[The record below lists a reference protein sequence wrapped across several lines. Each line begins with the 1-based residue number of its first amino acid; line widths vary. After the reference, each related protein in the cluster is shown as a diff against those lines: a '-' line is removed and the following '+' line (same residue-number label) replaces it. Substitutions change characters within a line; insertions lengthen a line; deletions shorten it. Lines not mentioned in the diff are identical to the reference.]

1 MLKIFILGSMILTGL
16 GYASVAQSPE
26 GMQLENTK
34 LHMTEKQLDTL
45 MHTAWI
51 EMNHPDSAF
60 YKFQQLAQ
68 HCAAISYTKGIADA
82 LFYIGM
88 VHFKSGSNFQKGIP
102 YLRKSLST
110 YRTLKKQEPQWIIEW
125 HNSIGVL
132 FHKAGMADSAVYH
145 YMQAL
150 NLAINAQNQTTV
162 VMRVYNNLSSLLLEL
177 RDYKKVRFYA
187 RKAEKLGFFGGTN
200 QRYPTYHNIAASYA
214 NEGQFD
220 SALYYA
226 SKIDSLNIKLDSAY
240 LEKWHMLL
248 SLIYYHQKIEDSA
261 LLNAKRALAVSA
273 GGDII
278 VNHLNNIA
286 TSYFLLKNYKETE
299 KHLKRALREGTAR
312 QLLERDRPVILA
324 IYTNFSNLYDSLKN
338 YPKAYYYRTKAYVL
352 SDSIHQEE
360 KSKVIHE
367 IETQFRT
374 AEKDK
379 VIAEKQVQL
388 LEARQQARAQNTWL
402 TAIGGGALLLSLTF
416 ITLFQRQRLKLQKA
430 RSGQQQQQIDKLQA
444 VLDGE
449 ENERARIGRQLHDDV
464 MVSFSIAKINLAA
477 LPNEYPAIKTSSVFE
492 NLSRQLNQTGVK
504 IRQTAHNLM
513 PDALLTEGLLFAI
526 SYFCNGINKSG
537 DLQVRFQHYG
547 TLPDLPIETQVNLY
561 RIIQELVQNVVK
573 HAHASEVLVQ
583 LYSREEAIS
592 ITVDDDGTGIADPE
606 KAEAGLG
613 LKSIRSRLRVMGGE
627 MDIRSVD
634 PHGTAVHI
642 EVKL

>member
-1 MLKIFILGSMILTGL
+1 MILTGL

-34 LHMTEKQLDTL
+34 LHITEKHLDTL

-51 EMNHPDSAF
+51 EMSHPDSAI
-60 YKFQQLAQ
+60 YQLQQLAA
-68 HCAAISYTKGIADA
+68 HCASISYTRGIADA
-82 LFYIGM
+82 LSYIGM
-88 VHFKSGSNFQKGIP
+88 VHFKSENNFQKGIQ
-102 YLRKSLST
+102 YLRKSLSI
-110 YRTLKKQEPQWIIEW
+110 YRTLKKQEPQWMIEW

-132 FHKAGMADSAVYH
+132 FHKSGMADSAVYH
-145 YMQAL
+145 YKQAL
-150 NLAINAQNQTTV
+150 NLAINAQVQTTV
-162 VMRVYNNLSSLLLEL
+162 VMMAYNNLSTLLLKL
-177 RDYKKVRFYA
+177 RNYKKVRFYA
-187 RKAEKLGFFGGTN
+187 RKAEKLGFLEGNKSTLPSP
-200 QRYPTYHNIAASYA
+200 YLNIAASYA
-214 NEGQFD
+214 YEGQFD
-220 SALYYA
+220 SALSYVA
-226 SKIDSLNIKLDSAY
+226 KIDSLDIMLDSSY
-240 LEKWHMLL
+240 EERKHMLL
-248 SLIYYHQKIEDSA
+248 SLIYYYQK
-261 LLNAKRALAVSA
+261 NAAGAIQEATQALAVSA

-278 VNHLNNIA
+278 VNHFNYIA
-286 TSYFLLKNYKETE
+286 LSYFRDGNYRETE
-299 KHLKRALREGTAR
+299 KYLKRALHEGIVR
-312 QLLERDRPVILA
+312 QLLERDKPVILT
-324 IYTNFSNLYDSLKN
+324 IYNNFSNLYDSLKN
-338 YPKAYYYRTKAYVL
+338 YPKAYHYRTKAYAL

-367 IETQFRT
+367 IEIQYRT

-379 VIAEKQVQL
+379 EIAEKQVQL
-388 LEARQQARAQNTWL
+388 LEARQQASAKNTWL
-402 TAIGGGALLLSLTF
+402 TAIGGGSLLLSLIF

-526 SYFCNGINKSG
+526 GYFCNGINKTSE
-537 DLQVRFQHYG
+537 LQVRFQHYG
-547 TLPDLPIETQVNLY
+547 TLPELPTETQVNLY
-561 RIIQELVQNVVK
+561 RIVQELVQNVVK

-583 LYSREEAIS
+583 LYCREEAMS
-592 ITVDDDGTGIADPE
+592 ITVDDDGIGISDPE

-613 LKSIRSRLRVMGGE
+613 LKSIRSRLKVMGGE
-627 MDIRSVD
+627 MDIRSVE

-642 EVKL
+642 EVRI